1 MRGNAGAAGQ
11 ALTGEAGPLYAGCK
25 QNQTKGGPALRKKTC
40 STVWLGLILGAAL
53 VGCAIKL
60 NLGTGSIHWYQLR
73 YFTTLSNILAGI
85 YALCALLRGRAGT
98 PALLQ
103 GGALMGVLVTGI
115 IYHLLLR
122 GTFGGFSPF
131 TRDWLGDQLV
141 HTAVPLLMALD
152 WLLLAPKGRFR
163 PLHPLGWALFPL
175 AYLAGT
181 VAMARTGLCFPNS
194 NTPYPYPFLDV
205 WTLGWGPVVRNS
217 GCIALAFLLLGEAVA
232 ALDRRMGKK
241 TERTDVVNP

>member
-1 MRGNAGAAGQ
+1 M
-11 ALTGEAGPLYAGCK
+11 LLCK
-25 QNQTKGGPALRKKTC
+25 KSQIEEGTTLRQKSC
-40 STVWLGLILGAAL
+40 STICLGLILGAAL
-53 VGCAIKL
+53 AGCAIKL
-60 NLGTGSIHWYQLR
+60 NMGAGSIHWYQLR
-73 YFTTLSNILAGI
+73 YFTTLSNIAAGI
-85 YALCALLRGRAGT
+85 YALWALLRGRRRT
-98 PALLQ
+98 PALLH

-115 IYHLLLR
+115 VYHLLLR
-122 GTFGGFSPF
+122 GTFGGFTPL

-181 VAMARTGLCFPNS
+181 AAIARTGLCFPNS

-205 WTLGWGPVVRNS
+205 WSLGWEPVIWNS
-217 GCIALAFLLLGEAVA
+217 GCLALAFLALGEAVA
-232 ALDRRMGKK
+232 ALDRAMGKK
-241 TERTDVVNP
+241 TRRTR